1 MKRTVLW
8 GSAGLT
14 FLLFVLIGFLLAY
27 RADSLSRLPL
37 ARRIALQDRQNNLLL
52 IHVDDLRSQQP
63 ALRSVWV
70 ILRFRS
76 ESQTALTFLRLFPD
90 PDVPQRGQKV
100 SQAFGLTNQG
110 EPAPGFLRKL
120 EEQGVK
126 TSAFFVVDDEG
137 MGQIGTWVR
146 SAFEKI
152 DASDDAEILQWG
164 CAVFSS
170 EPKMNL
176 PDFNWL
182 TFAEHLQTNL
192 AFDDLMAEWSGLIS
206 SHSPLRCELASQ

>member
-14 FLLFVLIGFLLAY
+14 FLVFVLIGFLLAY

-52 IHVDDLRSQQP
+52 IHVDDLGVGQP
-63 ALRSVWV
+63 VLRSVWV
-70 ILRFRS
+70 ILRYRS

-100 SQAFGLTNQG
+100 SQAFALTNQG
-110 EPAPGFLRKL
+110 APAPGFLRKM

-137 MGQIGTWVR
+137 MDQIGAWIQGTLGK
-146 SAFEKI
+146 FN
-152 DASDDAEILQWG
+152 ASDDEEILQGG
-164 CAVFSS
+164 CAVVGS
-170 EPKMNL
+170 ESTESL
-176 PDFNWL
+176 PEFNWL
-182 TFAEHLQTNL
+182 TFSEHLHTNL
-192 AFDDLMAEWSGLIS
+192 AFDDLMAEWSSLMTS
-206 SHSPLRCELASQ
+206 PSPLRCELASQ

>member
-8 GSAGLT
+8 GLAGLT
-14 FLLFVLIGFLLAY
+14 FLVFALIGFLLAY

-52 IHVDDLRSQQP
+52 IRVDDLRSQQP
-63 ALRSVWV
+63 VLRSVWV

-90 PDVPQRGQKV
+90 ADVPQRGERV
-100 SQAFGLTNQG
+100 SQAFGLTNRG

-137 MGQIGTWVR
+137 MGQVGAWVR
-146 SAFEKI
+146 NAFGKVNTSE
-152 DASDDAEILQWG
+152 DAEILQWG

-170 EPKMNL
+170 EPRMNL
-176 PDFNWL
+176 PEFNWL

-192 AFDDLMAEWSGLIS
+192 AFDDLMAEWSSLIS
-206 SHSPLRCELASQ
+206 SSSPLRCELANQ

>member
-1 MKRTVLW
+1 MKRNVFW

-14 FLLFVLIGFLLAY
+14 FLVFALIGFLLAY

-63 ALRSVWV
+63 VLRSVWV
-70 ILRFRS
+70 ILRYRS

-90 PDVPQRGQKV
+90 ADVPQRGQKV
-100 SQAFGLTNQG
+100 SQAFSLTNQG

-137 MGQIGTWVR
+137 MDQIGVWVQG
-146 SAFEKI
+146 ALGKVNT
-152 DASDDAEILQWG
+152 SDDAEILQWG

-170 EPKMNL
+170 ESKMSL

-192 AFDDLMAEWSGLIS
+192 AFDDLMAEWSSLITS
-206 SHSPLRCELASQ
+206 LSPLRCELASQ